1 MTIWSST
8 TANARIRTIIIGHP
22 MPKKLNIT
30 AKIAPDVLLQEFKI
44 KEFYFF
50 AIKISLF
57 RKYVSYFKY
66 RFDTPESLTNKGI
79 KEKPIEMS
87 YHKGSDFNRFF
98 IWCTRWESNP
108 ESTASEAVML
118 SSYTTST
125 YYFFVFSKNV
135 SIFYYFLLPFCKRL
149 CYNIPKFK

>member
-1 MTIWSST
+1 
-8 TANARIRTIIIGHP
+8 
-22 MPKKLNIT
+22 MPKKPNIT
-30 AKIAPDVLLQEFKI
+30 AKIAPDVLLQEFKS

-50 AIKISLF
+50 ALKISLF

-98 IWCTRWESNP
+98 IAFFCLGLNCRAFLHRLRDGGLQFFLGKRFRFVLFLTLFLGELLFISC
-108 ESTASEAVML
+108 ED
-118 SSYTTST
+118 
-125 YYFFVFSKNV
+125 FFVEFISR
-135 SIFYYFLLPFCKRL
+135 FT
-149 CYNIPKFK
+149 

>member
-1 MTIWSST
+1 
-8 TANARIRTIIIGHP
+8 

-30 AKIAPDVLLQEFKI
+30 AKIAPDVLLQEFKS

-50 AIKISLF
+50 ALKISLF

-98 IWCTRWESNP
+98 NMAAPVRLELTTHGLTVRC
-108 ESTASEAVML
+108 STD
-118 SSYTTST
+118 
-125 YYFFVFSKNV
+125 
-135 SIFYYFLLPFCKRL
+135 
-149 CYNIPKFK
+149 

>member
-1 MTIWSST
+1 
-8 TANARIRTIIIGHP
+8 

-30 AKIAPDVLLQEFKI
+30 AKIAPDVLLQEFKS

-50 AIKISLF
+50 ALKISLF

-98 IWCTRWESNP
+98 THKGDIHHMCSKVFF
-108 ESTASEAVML
+108 AISEIL
-118 SSYTTST
+118 TIS
-125 YYFFVFSKNV
+125 
-135 SIFYYFLLPFCKRL
+135 
-149 CYNIPKFK
+149 

>member
-30 AKIAPDVLLQEFKI
+30 AKIAPDVLLQEFKS

-50 AIKISLF
+50 ALKISLF

-66 RFDTPESLTNKGI
+66 RFDIPESLTNKGI

-87 YHKGSDFNRFF
+87 YRKGSDFNRFF
-98 IWCTRWESNP
+98 I
-108 ESTASEAVML
+108 L
-118 SSYTTST
+118 SS
-125 YYFFVFSKNV
+125 
-135 SIFYYFLLPFCKRL
+135 
-149 CYNIPKFK
+149 

>member
-1 MTIWSST
+1 
-8 TANARIRTIIIGHP
+8 

-30 AKIAPDVLLQEFKI
+30 AKIAPDVLLQEFKS

-50 AIKISLF
+50 ALKISLF

-98 IWCTRWESNP
+98 RW
-108 ESTASEAVML
+108 
-118 SSYTTST
+118 
-125 YYFFVFSKNV
+125 
-135 SIFYYFLLPFCKRL
+135 LPQQDLNLR
-149 CYNIPKFK
+149 PSG

>member
-1 MTIWSST
+1 MTIWSFT

-30 AKIAPDVLLQEFKI
+30 AKIAPDVLLQEFKS

-50 AIKISLF
+50 ALKISLF

-98 IWCTRWESNP
+98 IWLGMRDLNSRMTES
-108 ESTASEAVML
+108 ESVALPLGESP
-118 SSYTTST
+118 
-125 YYFFVFSKNV
+125 
-135 SIFYYFLLPFCKRL
+135 IFC
-149 CYNIPKFK
+149 

>member
-1 MTIWSST
+1 
-8 TANARIRTIIIGHP
+8 

-30 AKIAPDVLLQEFKI
+30 AKIAPDVLLQEFKS

-50 AIKISLF
+50 ALKISLF

-98 IWCTRWESNP
+98 RWWTRRESNSRP
-108 ESTASEAVML
+108 KTPWYNFL
-118 SSYTTST
+118 RGQ
-125 YYFFVFSKNV
+125 
-135 SIFYYFLLPFCKRL
+135 SIF
-149 CYNIPKFK
+149 

>member
-8 TANARIRTIIIGHP
+8 TATARIRTIIIGHL

-30 AKIAPDVLLQEFKI
+30 AKIAPDVLLQEFKS

-50 AIKISLF
+50 ALKISLF

-87 YHKGSDFNRFF
+87 YRKGSDFNRLF
-98 IWCTRWESNP
+98 IWRKRRD
-108 ESTASEAVML
+108 
-118 SSYTTST
+118 
-125 YYFFVFSKNV
+125 SKGAN
-135 SIFYYFLLPFCKRL
+135 K
-149 CYNIPKFK
+149 

>member
-1 MTIWSST
+1 
-8 TANARIRTIIIGHP
+8 

-30 AKIAPDVLLQEFKI
+30 AKIAPDVLLQEFKS

-50 AIKISLF
+50 ALKISLF

-98 IWCTRWESNP
+98 IWRRRRDFCTRSRIVEMR
-108 ESTASEAVML
+108 TKH
-118 SSYTTST
+118 SS
-125 YYFFVFSKNV
+125 V
-135 SIFYYFLLPFCKRL
+135 SFLLALCFPSLKTTIQVVFTSSLSRRL
-149 CYNIPKFK
+149 TNAVKVQIRHRQKKKTIAPRKVVL